1 MAETPDTDFSS
12 NNIRLNAREW
22 LVALGLFAFIILATP
37 LLWRS
42 SEHIET
48 HPDYRVPYDLSNDY
62 WVYDRHL
69 RRLPAEAI
77 AVVGDSVVWGEY
89 VDRNGTVSH
98 FLSEQTGRP
107 FINAGVNGLYP
118 LALEG
123 LIKHH
128 GAALQNRKVLL
139 HCNLLWL
146 SSPERDL
153 QTPKEQTFNHPALIP
168 QISPRIPSYH
178 ADTETR
184 LVRTIENRVAF
195 FTWVNHLQ
203 ESHFDQKSIPQ
214 WTIAEAK
221 NNPDSHPNNYA
232 NPLAQIQMTVPPEK
246 TNDPIR
252 GTASPRHKRWSGTRR
267 ELDWVPLETS
277 LQWRAF
283 QRLVRLLKS
292 RGNDVYVVVG
302 PLNQH
307 MLTGENRTRFKKL
320 GSGVAIWLTKYEIP
334 HFAPDPLPS
343 VQYADASH
351 PLTQGYQQL
360 AKKILTEKSFTDW
373 LGH

>member
-1 MAETPDTDFSS
+1 MAETPDNDFSS
-12 NNIRLNAREW
+12 NNIRLNACEW
-22 LVALGLFAFIILATP
+22 LMALGLFAVIILVTP
-37 LLWRS
+37 PLWRS
-42 SEHIET
+42 AEKIET
-48 HPDYRVPYDLSNDY
+48 HADYRVPFELSNDY
-62 WVYDRHL
+62 WVFDRHT

-89 VDRNGTVSH
+89 VDRNGTLPH

-221 NNPDSHPNNYA
+221 NNPDFHPNSYA
-232 NPLAQIQMTVPPEK
+232 NPLVQIRMTVPPEK
-246 TNDPIR
+246 TNDPDR
-252 GTASPRHKRWSGTRR
+252 GTASPRHQPWSGARR

-283 QRLVRLLKS
+283 QRLVNLLKS

-307 MLTGENRTRFKKL
+307 MLAEENLVRFREL
-320 GSGVAIWLTKYEIP
+320 RSGVTAWLTKSKIP
-334 HFAPDPLPS
+334 HWAGDALPTE
-343 VQYADASH
+343 QYADASH
-351 PLTQGYQQL
+351 PLTQGYRQL
-360 AKKILTEKSFTDW
+360 AKTLAGEKSFNDW
-373 LGH
+373 FGR

>member
-1 MAETPDTDFSS
+1 MAETPDNDFSS

-22 LVALGLFAFIILATP
+22 LVTLGLFAVIFLATP
-37 LLWRS
+37 PLWRS
-42 SEHIET
+42 VEHIET

-69 RRLPAEAI
+69 RRVPAEAI

-128 GAALQNRKVLL
+128 GAALRNRKVLL

-168 QISPRIPSYH
+168 QISPRIPSYN

-203 ESHFDQKSIPQ
+203 EAHFDSKSIPK
-214 WTIAEAK
+214 WTTAQAAD
-221 NNPDSHPNNYA
+221 NPNAYPNSYA
-232 NPLAQIQMTVPPEK
+232 NPLAQIRMTIPPEK
-246 TNDPIR
+246 TNDPER
-252 GTASPRHKRWSGTRR
+252 GLNSPRHQPWSGACR

-283 QRLVRLLKS
+283 QRLVHLLKS

-302 PLNQH
+302 PLNHH
-307 MLTGENRTRFKKL
+307 MLTETNRGRFKKL
-320 GSGVAIWLTKYEIP
+320 RGGVADWLKQSEILY
-334 HFAPDPLPS
+334 FALDPLPS
-343 VQYADASH
+343 ELYADASH

-360 AKKILTEKSFTDW
+360 VKKILAEQSFMDW